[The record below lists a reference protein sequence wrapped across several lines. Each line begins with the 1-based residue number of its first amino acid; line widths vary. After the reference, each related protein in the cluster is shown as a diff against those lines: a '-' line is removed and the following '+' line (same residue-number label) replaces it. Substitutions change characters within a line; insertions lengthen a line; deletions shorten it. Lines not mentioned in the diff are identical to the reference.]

1 MFCATCCMSDETL
14 RALLR
19 ERPSTALLA
28 TLVARRRDAA
38 DLALSRGDLKTAATL
53 EEASAEATHRLGL
66 LEDAMLA
73 ILRAPRNALGNGEA
87 VDVSR

>member
-1 MFCATCCMSDETL
+1 MSDETL

-19 ERPSTALLA
+19 ERPFTALLT

-38 DLALSRGDLKTAATL
+38 DLALSRGDLETAASI

-73 ILRAPRNALGNGEA
+73 ILRAPHNSLDNGEG